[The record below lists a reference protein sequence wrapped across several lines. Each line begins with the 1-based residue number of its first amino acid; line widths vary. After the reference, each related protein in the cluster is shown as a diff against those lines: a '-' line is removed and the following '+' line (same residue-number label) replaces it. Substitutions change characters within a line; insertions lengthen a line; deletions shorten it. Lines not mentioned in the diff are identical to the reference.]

1 MRSLLT
7 SKWTK
12 VAVFLLC
19 LIPLGALIWRGLHN
33 GLGANPVE
41 FIQLTTG
48 DWTLRFLVFTLCI
61 TPFRKLFNLPDLIRF
76 RRMLGLFAFSYLCI
90 HFLTY
95 LVLDQ
100 SLDPSA
106 IWKDVAKRPFITV
119 GFLGFLLLLPLAI
132 TSTAG
137 WIRRLGGKR
146 WQMLHR
152 AIYFAAVCGV
162 IHYYWKVKSDVRMPL
177 FYGAL
182 VAILL
187 LWRLGDWFF
196 KRRSAAGAKL
206 SRQHAPAGPAQ

>member
-1 MRSLLT
+1 MRALLT

-12 VAVFLLC
+12 VVVFFVS
-19 LIPLGALIWRGLHN
+19 LIPLGGLVWRSFHN

-41 FIQLTTG
+41 FIQLATG

-61 TPFRKLFNLPDLIRF
+61 TPSRKLLNLPDLIRF

-100 SLDPSA
+100 SFDFSA

-146 WQMLHR
+146 WQALHR

-182 VAILL
+182 VGILL

-206 SRQHAPAGPAQ
+206 SPQHAPANPAQ